1 MNEKQELQK
10 ELFEEFS
17 HPGKSGRRG
26 FDITGAKKLHNIALS
41 NEQLIFIFIGLV
53 MLMAVCFS
61 LGVERGK
68 RIVPSPKEQPQVPVK
83 EEAVRTAAPQ
93 PYKKAS
99 SSYIIQIAAYKD
111 VKQAEKEKK
120 ALEKQG
126 YKVVSAKSG
135 IYTVLYIN
143 EFASREAAESVVKKL
158 KVNYNDC
165 FIKKKQ

>member
-17 HPGKSGRRG
+17 QSPKSGRRG

-41 NEQLIFIFIGLV
+41 NEQLIFVFIGLII
-53 MLMAVCFS
+53 LMAICFS

-68 RIVPSPKEQPQVPVK
+68 RIVPSAKEQPQAQEK
-83 EEAVRTAAPQ
+83 AAQIVTPQ

-99 SSYIIQIAAYKD
+99 GSYIIQIAAYKD
-111 VKQAEKEKK
+111 AKQAEKERKV
-120 ALEKQG
+120 LEKQG
-126 YKVVSAKSG
+126 YEIASAKSG
-135 IYTVLYIN
+135 MYTVLYVN
-143 EFASREAAESVVKKL
+143 EFTSREAAESVIKKL
-158 KVNYNDC
+158 KAKYNDC